1 MRRVRLLLCAVH
13 LLFFAAASQAEV
25 LVRWTIDAV
34 PSAQVLGI
42 PALVVPAKNRAAVR
56 EALAQGYRVYLEVDA
71 EGLAKLPLP
80 STGLAGVMVRGSAAA
95 AQVAALERR
104 LEALNARVFAVDE
117 RGKWPHIRSNW
128 VTRNNDILQV
138 AGRSAQPWIE
148 TNAALIRIARA
159 ANPDRVPVLSYEW
172 TPLTASDAD
181 EGPALENYLVAIAEA
196 GSFGADLVLPLHERF
211 QRRLLL
217 GHPDARRDWTEIRRS
232 LEFYAGNLPA
242 RYEPLASIAIVTSS
256 PMIWFEA
263 MNLLARH
270 NLPFEVIAPSQ
281 LAARKGPPPPLVIVP
296 DEGEQAAT
304 ATLAEWEKKGAV
316 VKAVKEVGDP
326 NKFAL
331 QMRQVLGR
339 DRRVVD
345 IWNGIT
351 VLAGPYI
358 EPGGTNVLLTI
369 VNYAH
374 QALPVQLR
382 VAGTFSQV
390 RFESPDE
397 PAVPL
402 PYEHREG
409 HTEFVVPALR
419 VGGRVF
425 LSR

>member
-1 MRRVRLLLCAVH
+1 MRLFLCVFQVLAV
-13 LLFFAAASQAEV
+13 AATGHAEV
-25 LVRWTIDAV
+25 LVRWTLDDV
-34 PSAQVLGI
+34 PSPQVLGV
-42 PALVVPAKNRAAVR
+42 PALVVPAKNGASVR

-71 EGLAKLPLP
+71 GGLAKLTLP
-80 STGLAGVMVRGSAAA
+80 KLALAGVVVRGSAAG
-95 AQVAALERR
+95 AQVSALEQR
-104 LEALNARVFAVDE
+104 LAQLNVRVFVVDE

-128 VTRNNDILQV
+128 VTKNNEVLQV

-159 ANPDRVPVLSYEW
+159 ANRDRAPVLSYAW

-217 GHPDARRDWTEIRRS
+217 GQPEARRDWNEIRRS
-232 LEFYAGNLPA
+232 LDFYAGNVVA
-242 RYEPLASIAIVTSS
+242 RYEPLASIGIVTGA

-270 NLPFEVIAPSQ
+270 NVPFEVIAPSQ
-281 LAARKGPPPPLVIVP
+281 LARRVAVPPLVIVP
-296 DEGEQAAT
+296 DEGEQIGAG
-304 ATLAEWEKKGAV
+304 TLAEWEKKGTV
-316 VKAVKEVGDP
+316 VKGVKEVGDP

-331 QMRQVLGR
+331 EMRQLLGR
-339 DRRVVD
+339 DRRLID

-351 VLAGPYI
+351 VLAGPYR
-358 EPGGTNVLLTI
+358 EPGGTSILVTM

-382 VAGTFSQV
+382 VAGSFSQV
-390 RFESPDE
+390 HFESPDE
-397 PAVPL
+397 PPALL
-402 PYEHREG
+402 PHEHRDA

-419 VGGRVF
+419 VGGRIF
-425 LSR
+425 LTH